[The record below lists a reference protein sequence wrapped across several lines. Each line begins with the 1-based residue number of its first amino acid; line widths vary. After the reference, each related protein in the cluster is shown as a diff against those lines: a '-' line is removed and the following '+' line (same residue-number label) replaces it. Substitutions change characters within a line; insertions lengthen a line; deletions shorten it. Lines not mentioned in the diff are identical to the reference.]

1 MSSPSEIIYL
11 KQQQAEQLTKPPVPE
26 KKDYS
31 LEEVKAMSKEEKGI
45 ALQSLKI
52 KPSKLSQKVLLGK
65 ADFSLTEIRTLKQS
79 PDSGA
84 REYITK
90 LTQGMKNNN
99 KAIVQKTLMN
109 MDCQRE
115 LSHLALCFVQN

>member
-11 KQQQAEQLTKPPVPE
+11 KQQQAEQLSNPPVPE

-52 KPSKLSQKVLLGK
+52 KLDQLSQKVLLGR
-65 ADFSLTEIRTLKQS
+65 ADFS
-79 PDSGA
+79 
-84 REYITK
+84 
-90 LTQGMKNNN
+90 
-99 KAIVQKTLMN
+99 
-109 MDCQRE
+109 
-115 LSHLALCFVQN
+115 